1 MKHRNLVVL
10 AIAAAVG
17 ILSAAVFAQV
27 AHPYHNG
34 SVWDIAMIRI
44 KPGMDEAYLKY
55 LTGEWKAAH
64 EAMKKDGLILSYK
77 VLMTEAHGS
86 NDWNML
92 LMTEFKDMATME
104 ANEDKMDAVEEKV
117 TGDQKKQEEGYKNR
131 ESIREVLGDRMA
143 REIVLE
149 PKK

>member
-1 MKHRNLVVL
+1 
-10 AIAAAVG
+10 
-17 ILSAAVFAQV
+17 
-27 AHPYHNG
+27 
-34 SVWDIAMIRI
+34 
-44 KPGMDEAYLKY
+44 
-55 LTGEWKAAH
+55 
-64 EAMKKDGLILSYK
+64 MKKDGLILSYK
-77 VLMTEAHGS
+77 VLLTEAHGS